1 MEIFTAAFSETFM
14 ALLRVFIIIVV
25 AGLLVRKKI
34 ITQSHIKSLTAVTV
48 NVFLPCLIFSNILAN
63 FEPGSLKIWWVLPLS
78 SGLLTGLGLILGA
91 LLFFRELP
99 AKKNML
105 ALTSM
110 QNAGYLILPIGA
122 VVYADQFEKFAL
134 YCFLFILGI
143 SPILW
148 SVGKY
153 LCTAGAGEKLSY
165 KGLMTPPFIANIAGL
180 VLVFTKLNVVFTNPN
195 EQGRYVI
202 THTLFKS
209 IDLLGQATV
218 PLATFVLGAILGSI
232 AFRLRPYLFDAIRT
246 VAVKLIILPLI
257 TIWILYALDWGS
269 SFPLIADFL
278 VLQAASP
285 PATGLILQVRN
296 YGGDEQ
302 KISSLM
308 LVHYFLCGITLPFW
322 LAFWHSLQASG

>member
-1 MEIFTAAFSETFM
+1 MDIFTSAFTETFL
-14 ALLRVFIIIVV
+14 ALLRVFMIIIV

-48 NVFLPCLIFSNILAN
+48 NVFLPCLIFSNIVAN

-78 SGLLTGLGLILGA
+78 AVLLTGLGLILGA

-99 AKKNML
+99 AKNNML
-105 ALTSM
+105 ALTGI
-110 QNAGYLILPIGA
+110 QNAGYFILPIGA

-148 SVGKY
+148 SVGRY
-153 LCTAGAGEKLSY
+153 LCTMGTGEKLSI
-165 KGLMTPPFIANIAGL
+165 KGLITPPFVANVVGL
-180 VLVFTKLNVVFTNPN
+180 VTVFTGLSHVFTNPN
-195 EQGRYVI
+195 EQGRYLI
-202 THTLFKS
+202 THAFFKS

-232 AFRLRPYLFDAIRT
+232 AFRLRPYLFDALRT
-246 VAVKLIILPLI
+246 TAVKLIILPLI
-257 TIWILYALDWGS
+257 TIWILHALDWGN
-269 SFPLIADFL
+269 SFPLMADFL
-278 VLQAASP
+278 VLQAAAP
-285 PATGLILQVRN
+285 PATGLILLVRN

-308 LVHYFLCGITLPFW
+308 LVNYFLCVITLPFW
-322 LAFWHSLQASG
+322 LALWHSLHMGS